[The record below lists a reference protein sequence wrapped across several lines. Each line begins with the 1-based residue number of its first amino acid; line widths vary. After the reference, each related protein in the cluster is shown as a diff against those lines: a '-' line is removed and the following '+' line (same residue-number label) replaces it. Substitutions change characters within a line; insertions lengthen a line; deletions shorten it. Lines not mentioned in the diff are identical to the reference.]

1 MLDLVLEAGHL
12 ENPFLSGNRFE
23 RRFTAEDEYDV
34 ACCDEDQFG
43 EGFFDTGQEFA
54 KGTDALANSL
64 DRDPGFDESDGGL
77 QCNEIFERV
86 AVVAPRSS
94 RRRLYQV
101 GLRPVLELPSRNA
114 EDLNDIATAE
124 VFDRASHRRQGVR
137 SSYFRGRCQSAC
149 GGGEG
154 HWGGSFSRSHCNGS
168 TEANAARARKSSRKR
183 ECFVRILPCGL
194 DCVYFPPFSPFPGL
208 VESRWTRGGAAP
220 GRRGDAIGCVSCR
233 V

>member
-154 HWGGSFSRSHCNGS
+154 HWGGPSPDRTVMVQRKQTPRAPESQAESASVLYGSFLAVSTVSIFPRFLLSLGS
-168 TEANAARARKSSRKR
+168 W
-183 ECFVRILPCGL
+183 
-194 DCVYFPPFSPFPGL
+194 SPGGHGEERHPVGG
-208 VESRWTRGGAAP
+208 ETR
-220 GRRGDAIGCVSCR
+220 
-233 V
+233 